1 MEIFNPVFTLP
12 AWKLNFDNNTIA
24 KGPGVARGKKIRKKI
39 LKKKI
44 SNIFI
49 FRHFSAAP
57 EYPQKISS
65 HSVGRL
71 LAGYRQHIC
80 I

>member
-39 LKKKI
+39 LKKK
-44 SNIFI
+44 NFK
-49 FRHFSAAP
+49 FF
-57 EYPQKISS
+57 YF
-65 HSVGRL
+65 
-71 LAGYRQHIC
+71 
-80 I
+80 